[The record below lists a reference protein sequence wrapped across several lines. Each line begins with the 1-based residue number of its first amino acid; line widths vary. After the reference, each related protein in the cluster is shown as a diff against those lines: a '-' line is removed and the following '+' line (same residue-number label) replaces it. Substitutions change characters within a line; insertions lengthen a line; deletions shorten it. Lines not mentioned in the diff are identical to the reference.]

1 MKIGYVV
8 ATPDVTTP
16 LMPAVRGAFKE
27 NLSFLKSLGF
37 DGVELAVRDAEAFEQ
52 DALCSAL
59 EESGL
64 EVSLIGTAPIS
75 YQDKIELCHPNT
87 NTRAQALERL
97 FTHIDFAGA
106 LGCPV
111 NIGRFRGN
119 LLDGERREESEVWM
133 WDALRA
139 GADRA
144 AERGV
149 RMLFEPHHRFNT
161 NFVRS
166 TQEGLAFLDKMN
178 HEALGLLIDS
188 FHMNIEDVSFA
199 ASIREAGERIDYFHV
214 ADNTRT
220 YPGSGHI
227 PFDEIIAALSE
238 VGYSGYLSAQ
248 LAQKP
253 DFETAAT
260 RTMEYL
266 RARL

>member
-16 LMPAVRGAFKE
+16 LMPAVRGAFRQ
-27 NLSFLKSLGF
+27 NLAFLRDLGF
-37 DGVELAVRDAEAFEQ
+37 DGVELAVRDAA
-52 DALCSAL
+52 ALDVDELRRTIEELDL
-59 EESGL
+59 EP
-64 EVSLIGTAPIS
+64 SLVGTAPIS
-75 YQDKIELCHPNT
+75 YQDEIELCHPDADA
-87 NTRAQALERL
+87 RAQALERL
-97 FTHIDFAGA
+97 FGHIDFAGA

-119 LLDGERREESEVWM
+119 LLEGDRRAESETWM

-144 AERGV
+144 GARGI

-166 TQEGLAFLDKMN
+166 TREGLAFLDEMN
-178 HEALGLLIDS
+178 HEAVGFLIDA
-188 FHMNIEDVSFA
+188 FHMNIEDASFA
-199 ASIREAGERIDYFHV
+199 GSIREAGGRIDYFHV
-214 ADNTRT
+214 ADNMRT

-227 PFDEIIAALSE
+227 PFDEIIAALRE

>member
-16 LMPAVRGAFKE
+16 LMPAVRGAFRQ
-27 NLSFLKSLGF
+27 NLAFLRDLGF
-37 DGVELAVRDAEAFEQ
+37 DGVELAVRDAA
-52 DALCSAL
+52 ALDGDELRRAI
-59 EESGL
+59 EDTGL
-64 EVSLIGTAPIS
+64 EASLVGTAPIS
-75 YQDKIELCHPNT
+75 YQDEIELCHPDADA
-87 NTRAQALERL
+87 RARALARL
-97 FTHIDFAGA
+97 FGHIDFAGA
-106 LGCPV
+106 IGCPV

-119 LLDGERREESEVWM
+119 LLEGDRRADSETWM

-144 AERGV
+144 GECGI

-166 TQEGLAFLDKMN
+166 TQEGLAFLDEMN
-178 HEALGLLIDS
+178 HEAVGFLIDS
-188 FHMNIEDVSFA
+188 FHMNIEDASFA
-199 ASIREAGERIDYFHV
+199 GSIREAGGRIDYFHV
-214 ADNTRT
+214 ADNMRT

-227 PFDEIIAALSE
+227 PFEEIIAALRE